1 MSTKRTVLESLTKQR
16 LVELAYA
23 FEVDFGP
30 TTLSKDE
37 LVDELAR
44 LRRTKLGELLP
55 ELSRDELKSAC
66 AWLDLDVSGREKQVL
81 IDRIL
86 GPGDGHVDISPDA
99 ESRARPNGPVTTKRS
114 GPARADNQIQVKSAV
129 VKPKRGKRRKMS
141 ASDEATLSDG
151 DSRAAVT
158 TGAADGN
165 GALTLQK
172 LESHLWAAADILRGS
187 IDSSDYKHYIFG
199 LLFFKRLCD
208 VWEEEYE
215 ERLAE
220 YDDKELAADPDEHR
234 FDIPEGHS
242 WTDVRKHTTN
252 IGEHLNAAFHAI
264 EDANQR
270 LQGVFQDVDFNNK
283 ERFPD
288 TILEQL
294 VQHFEKYR
302 LRRADVDGDLLGNAY
317 EYLIAQFADD
327 AGKKGGEFYTPRM
340 VVRLIV
346 ECLKPAEGMTV
357 YDPTCGSGGMLLE
370 TVHYLERN
378 GENPRSLTLYG
389 QEMNL
394 NTWAIC
400 QMNLFLHDLDDA
412 FIERGDTL
420 RDPKHLAGGG
430 LMTFDRVLA
439 NPPFSLKVWGHEE
452 WKAGDK
458 FGRDTYG
465 LPPKSYGDLAFV
477 QHMVASLNANGML
490 GVVLPHGILF
500 RGGAEGKIREGMLRD
515 DLVEAVIGLAPN
527 LFYGTGIPACILI
540 CNRNKPTDRQG
551 KVLFVHGAEEMV
563 EGKNQNTLSEENVDR
578 LATAFNDYEDVP
590 KSSRVVDLDEIA
602 KNDYNLNIARYVDT
616 ADEEEQIDVA
626 AELVKLNELRE
637 QRDQAEDKMLGFM
650 AELGYD
656 A

>member
-1 MSTKRTVLESLTKQR
+1 MSAKRTILESLTKRR

-23 FEVDFGP
+23 FEADFGS
-30 TTLSKDE
+30 TGLSKAE
-37 LVDELAR
+37 LVDGLAR
-44 LRRTKLGELLP
+44 LRRTQLEELLP
-55 ELSRDELKSAC
+55 ELSRDELKAAC
-66 AWLDLDVSGREKQVL
+66 DQLGLDSSGRQKQVI

-86 GPGDGHVDISPDA
+86 GSNNGQVVAAAADA
-99 ESRARPNGPVTTKRS
+99 KPSRGRRSKLAVSDKAKQGKNGADS
-114 GPARADNQIQVKSAV
+114 DLPAVADN
-129 VKPKRGKRRKMS
+129 
-141 ASDEATLSDG
+141 
-151 DSRAAVT
+151 
-158 TGAADGN
+158 GN
-165 GALTLQK
+165 GNGILTLQK
-172 LESHLWAAADILRGS
+172 LESHLWGAADILRGS

-215 ERLAE
+215 QRLAE
-220 YDDKELAADPDEHR
+220 YNDKELAADPDEHR
-234 FDIPEGHS
+234 FDIPKGHS
-242 WTDVRKHTTN
+242 WKDVRKHTTN
-252 IGEHLNAAFHAI
+252 IGEHLNTAFHAI

-294 VQHFEKYR
+294 LQHFEKYR
-302 LRRADVDGDLLGNAY
+302 LRRADVDGDMLGNAY

-327 AGKKGGEFYTPRM
+327 AGKKGGEFYTPKM
-340 VVRLIV
+340 VVRTIV
-346 ECLKPAEGMTV
+346 ECLRPKEGMKV

-370 TVHYLERN
+370 TVHYLERHKK
-378 GENPRSLTLYG
+378 NPKSLTLYG

-412 FIERGDTL
+412 FVERGDTL
-420 RDPKHLAGGG
+420 RDPKHLVGETGKG

-439 NPPFSLKVWGHEE
+439 NPPFSLSAWGQDE

-458 FGRDTYG
+458 FGRNKYG
-465 LPPKSYGDLAFV
+465 CPPKSYGDLAFV
-477 QHMVASLNANGML
+477 QHMVASLNAKGML

-500 RGGAEGKIREGMLRD
+500 RGGAEGKIREGMLKD
-515 DLVEAVIGLAPN
+515 DLIEAVIGLAPN

-540 CNRNKPTDRQG
+540 CNRNKPKDHKG

-563 EGKNQNTLSEENVDR
+563 EGKNQNSLSEDNVKR
-578 LATAFNDYEDVP
+578 LAKAFHAYKDEE
-590 KSSRVVDLDEIA
+590 KFSRIVSLEEIE
-602 KNDYNLNIARYVDT
+602 KNDFNLNIARYVDT
-616 ADEEEQIDVA
+616 ADEEEQIDVS
-626 AELVKLNELRE
+626 AELKKLNELRK
-637 QRDQAEDKMLGFM
+637 QRDKAESKMLGFM
-650 AELGYD
+650 KELGYD